1 MDAERDKKY
10 QAGSYAR
17 LSREDGDKI
26 ESDSIVNQ
34 QHIIDDFCASKPEI
48 GIMESYVDDGYTGTN
63 FNRPGFLRMIND
75 IESGKINCVIVK
87 DLSRF
92 GRDYIDMGFYLERFF
107 PQKNVRFI
115 AINDH
120 VDSLYGAYDM
130 MLPLKNVFNT
140 QYAKDISEKVRSAF
154 KAKQKRGEFVG
165 AFASY
170 GYLKDPQNH
179 NHLIVDPIA
188 SEVVLRIFEMA
199 AEGYG
204 QIKIAKILNDE
215 KIPCPSEYKRLIGEN
230 YTNTNRLDKTAYWT
244 YSTIHSILKNECYRG
259 HTVSNRYY
267 RPTMHGKAKK
277 TSQND
282 VIIVKNT
289 HDAIISD
296 KLWNSVQSIVSK
308 NTRAIDFN
316 SHVHTFAGL
325 IKCGNCGRAMCR
337 KTSAGNAAY
346 FSCGSYERYGPS
358 VCSKHS
364 IRESILEKIILQ
376 DLNCIISEAGDLRRL
391 AHENQTAT
399 TMKTHSNGEKNRL
412 EDALKRIRRL
422 KKKSYEDYCD
432 ELLSKDE
439 YKQYKADYE
448 EQESK
453 LLLQLQKIDD
463 SSKNNEKKNEWIGRL
478 LELGRFESLDR
489 VTMIQ
494 TVQEIRVFEDH
505 RIEITYLFSEEL
517 GSLFDHSKN
526 AENRQ
531 ENK

>member
-1 MDAERDKKY
+1 
-10 QAGSYAR
+10 
-17 LSREDGDKI
+17 
-26 ESDSIVNQ
+26 
-34 QHIIDDFCASKPEI
+34 
-48 GIMESYVDDGYTGTN
+48 
-63 FNRPGFLRMIND
+63 
-75 IESGKINCVIVK
+75 
-87 DLSRF
+87 
-92 GRDYIDMGFYLERFF
+92 
-107 PQKNVRFI
+107 
-115 AINDH
+115 
-120 VDSLYGAYDM
+120 
-130 MLPLKNVFNT
+130 
-140 QYAKDISEKVRSAF
+140 
-154 KAKQKRGEFVG
+154 
-165 AFASY
+165 
-170 GYLKDPQNH
+170 
-179 NHLIVDPIA
+179 
-188 SEVVLRIFEMA
+188 
-199 AEGYG
+199 
-204 QIKIAKILNDE
+204 
-215 KIPCPSEYKRLIGEN
+215 
-230 YTNTNRLDKTAYWT
+230 
-244 YSTIHSILKNECYRG
+244 
-259 HTVSNRYY
+259 
-267 RPTMHGKAKK
+267 MHGKAKK
-277 TSQND
+277 SSQND
-282 VIIVKNT
+282 VIIVKDT

-296 KLWNSVQSIVSK
+296 KLWSSVQSIVSK
-308 NTRAIDFN
+308 NTRVIDFN